1 LNEDLDALKGELN
14 GELAL
19 LSARLAQSGQVAA
32 LEVLNCGLELEGW
45 ASRAG
50 ALGGAWQ
57 TETAAQARVVGE
69 AIRAGQS
76 LTNATERLMRL
87 IIQASENLNRFAEDE
102 EPLLR
107 NEPGEFAPNS

>member
-1 LNEDLDALKGELN
+1 LSEDLEVLKRELN
-14 GELAL
+14 GELAE
-19 LSARLAQSGQVAA
+19 LSARLARSSRIKA
-32 LEVLNCGLELEGW
+32 LEVLDCGLVLEGW

-57 TETAAQARVVGE
+57 AETAAQARVIGE

-87 IIQASENLNRFAEDE
+87 IITASENLNQLVGDE
-102 EPLLR
+102 EPFSSG
-107 NEPGEFAPNS
+107 EPGEWAPNS

>member
-1 LNEDLDALKGELN
+1 LNEDFEVLKRELN
-14 GELAL
+14 GELAKV
-19 LSARLAQSGQVAA
+19 SARLAKSSQTAA

-69 AIRAGQS
+69 AIRAGQP

-87 IIQASENLNRFAEDE
+87 FIKASENLNQLVEDE
-102 EPLLR
+102 KPFSSFES
-107 NEPGEFAPNS
+107 GEMAPNT